1 MTNDL
6 DGIKPG
12 DRVRVT
18 FEGEITHASAS
29 GLNIDRDGL
38 FFDSRHVGAG
48 FDKKAINAPTFQIE
62 RIETPLQIGD
72 RVTLCARE
80 DDLGIG
86 EIQAIWESVAWVSFK
101 GDLPFN
107 CVLQNLT
114 RVAP

>member
-6 DGIKPG
+6 DGIKEG

-18 FEGEITHASAS
+18 MEGEVQSV
-29 GLNIDRDGL
+29 DGDFL
-38 FFDSRHVGAG
+38 AVVIVKGEGNCIFTAEERRSPG
-48 FDKKAINAPTFQIE
+48 FKLE
-62 RIETPLQIGD
+62 RIEAPLQIGD